1 MLPKRVGRPSGWLV
15 RFARDQVRLILALD
29 ETLCQG
35 AFNPTTDAVPAGYE
49 TFRALWNSDET
60 NQYGLVRLPDESDI
74 IVTAPCRG
82 QIPHYLVL
90 PCRNED
96 EMRDPA
102 TYQRLMGIA
111 MKTLLRG
118 EEHKS
123 SRHIRA
129 YPAPSCPNFLSGELC
144 RLRDDVRLLVRGS
157 AAAVRLPGRTVLRGR
172 SAERDR
178 AIQPVCERGRACS
191 PHRSAVGRSCSGG
204 PRTTDV

>member
-1 MLPKRVGRPSGWLV
+1 MPPKRVGRPSGWLV

-29 ETLCQG
+29 ETLRQG
-35 AFNPTTDAVPAGYE
+35 AFDPTTDAVPAGYE

-74 IVTAPCRG
+74 VVTAPCRG

-90 PCRNED
+90 PRRNED

-111 MKTLLRG
+111 VKTLLRG

-123 SRHIRA
+123 SRPH
-129 YPAPSCPNFLSGELC
+129 
-144 RLRDDVRLLVRGS
+144 
-157 AAAVRLPGRTVLRGR
+157 PGVSR
-172 SAERDR
+172 
-178 AIQPVCERGRACS
+178 PVVSQFSLGRALS
-191 PHRSAVGRSCSGG
+191 PQRRCPASHSRHRRRRSTS
-204 PRTTDV
+204 RTRRSSRTLRRTWPGHPTSLRTWPSLRSPSFRRRSLLFRRPPHHRR